1 MALGLGNTSGMA
13 LGTLLSRVTGVVR
26 DIALVAAIGTGV
38 FSDTYSVANSL
49 PNIIY
54 ILIAGGAINAVF
66 IPALVRHMKEDED
79 QGKVFTDRLLTI
91 VGVMLLGIVT
101 LALLC
106 TSLIVHM
113 YATNSWTG
121 QDFHVATIFAL
132 WCIPQ
137 IIFYG
142 IYTLESQI
150 LNARNVFKLPM
161 FAPIANNFVVI
172 VSAIFFIVLTHAT
185 PTTETV
191 TSGQLALL
199 GAGTTLGVIIQAL
212 ILFPALSK
220 SGYSYNARFDFRNS
234 GLGKLGDLA
243 IWTIGFVFVN
253 QVSFLIISKL
263 TTYANV
269 VAAQNAEVAMGFTS
283 YQKGQL
289 MMMLPHSIITVS
301 IITALLPRLSD
312 HSHLNNLVAFGQ
324 ELGIAL
330 RNVITFLIPCAA
342 ILFFMGNQI
351 GIILY
356 GHGAASHD
364 QGAAV
369 GFISSMFA
377 IGLPAFSIFYVL
389 LRTYYAQEN
398 TKTPFM
404 YNLGFNALHMGIGL
418 TLFFTVSDHYRVP
431 SLAFGYSI
439 AYLIICAITWRR
451 VTRRLP
457 AVAGKKLV
465 QLLARVLVATVVPG
479 LLAWALVTHVLPS
492 TTTADALKQI
502 TLFTLILAVGY
513 LSFAKLMRIH
523 EVTDMANKIVK
534 RISSKD

>member
-13 LGTLLSRVTGVVR
+13 LGTLLSRITGVVR

-66 IPALVRHMKEDED
+66 IPALVRHMKEDSD
-79 QGKVFTDRLLTI
+79 NGKIFTDRLLTLVGTMLVAI
-91 VGVMLLGIVT
+91 VVI
-101 LALLC
+101 ALIF
-106 TSLIVHM
+106 TAFIMHM
-113 YATNSWTG
+113 YATNSWNG
-121 QDFHVATIFAL
+121 QDFHVAIVFAL

-142 IYTLESQI
+142 IYALESQI
-150 LNARNVFKLPM
+150 LNARDVFKLPM
-161 FAPIANNFVVI
+161 FAPIANNLVVI
-172 VSAIFFIVLTHAT
+172 LSALFFISLTQLT
-185 PTTETV
+185 PTTQSV
-191 TSGQLALL
+191 TNGQLALL
-199 GAGTTLGVIIQAL
+199 GAGTTLGVMVQAA
-212 ILFPALSK
+212 ILFPALRK
-220 SGYSYNARFDFRNS
+220 SGYSFSPRFDFRNS

-243 IWTIGFVFVN
+243 VWTIGFVLIN
-253 QVSFLIISKL
+253 QISFLIISRL

-269 VAAQNAEVAMGFTS
+269 VAAENSQIAIGFTS

-301 IITALLPRLSD
+301 IITALLPRLSN
-312 HSHLNNLVAFGQ
+312 HSHADNLSAFGQ

-330 RNVITFLIPCAA
+330 RNVITYLIPCAA
-342 ILFFMGNQI
+342 ILYFMGSQI
-351 GIILY
+351 GVILY

-369 GFISSMFA
+369 GYISSMFA

-404 YNLGFNALHMGIGL
+404 FNLGFNVLHMSIGL
-418 TLFFTVSDHYRVP
+418 TLFFTVSDKYKVP
-431 SLAFGYSI
+431 SLALAYSI
-439 AYLIICAITWRR
+439 AYIVICWLTWHR

-457 AVAGKKLV
+457 EIPTKKLL
-465 QLLARVLVATVVPG
+465 QLLARVLVAVLLSG
-479 LLAWALVTHVLPS
+479 LLAWICATNLFAS
-492 TTTADALKQI
+492 NTTADAIKQI
-502 TLFTLILAVGY
+502 TLFTVILAIGY
-513 LSFAKLMRIH
+513 VALAKIMRIH
-523 EVTDMANKIVK
+523 EVNSLVSQIVR

>member
-1 MALGLGNTSGMA
+1 MA
-13 LGTLLSRVTGVVR
+13 LGTLLSRITGVVR

-66 IPALVRHMKEDED
+66 IPALVRHMKEDLD
-79 QGKVFTDRLLTI
+79 NGKVFTDRLLTLVGAMLIAI
-91 VGVMLLGIVT
+91 VAI
-101 LALLC
+101 ALSC
-106 TSLIVHM
+106 VALIVHM
-113 YATNSWTG
+113 YATDSWTG
-121 QDFHVATIFAL
+121 QDFHIAIVFAL

-137 IIFYG
+137 ILFYG

-150 LNARNVFKLPM
+150 LNARQVFKLPM
-161 FAPIANNFVVI
+161 FAPIANNLVVI
-172 VSAIFFIVLTHAT
+172 ISAIIFIALTKLT
-185 PTTETV
+185 PTTQSV

-199 GAGTTLGVIIQAL
+199 GAGTTLGVIVQAG
-212 ILFPALSK
+212 ILFPALRK
-220 SGYSYNARFDFRNS
+220 SGYSFSLRFDFRNS

-253 QVSFLIISKL
+253 QISFLIIAKL

-269 VAAQNAEVAMGFTS
+269 VAEQNAQVAVGFTS

-312 HSHLNNLVAFGQ
+312 HSHSENLSAFGQ

-330 RNVITFLIPCAA
+330 RNVITYLIPCAA
-342 ILFFMGNQI
+342 VLFFMGNQI
-351 GIILY
+351 GVILY

-369 GFISSMFA
+369 GYIASMFA

-404 YNLGFNALHMGIGL
+404 FNLGFNALHMGIGL
-418 TLFFTVSDHYRVP
+418 TLFFTVSDKYKVP
-431 SLAFGYSI
+431 SLAVAYSI
-439 AYLIICAITWRR
+439 AYIVICWITWHR

-457 AVAGKKLV
+457 AVPVKQLV
-465 QLLARVLVATVVPG
+465 QLLTKVLVAVTVSG
-479 LLAWALVTHVLPS
+479 LLAWSLATHLFASKS
-492 TTTADALKQI
+492 TPDALKQI
-502 TLFTLILAVGY
+502 ALFTVILAIGY
-513 LSFAKLMRIH
+513 VTLAKIMRIT
-523 EVTDMANKIVK
+523 EVTSLVSQVTQ
-534 RISSKD
+534 RISSRD

>member
-13 LGTLLSRVTGVVR
+13 LGTLLSRSTGVVR

-66 IPALVRHMKEDED
+66 IPALVRHMKEDSD
-79 QGKVFTDRLLTI
+79 NGKVFTDRLLTLVGIMLVAI
-91 VGVMLLGIVT
+91 VVI
-101 LALLC
+101 ALIF
-106 TSLIVHM
+106 TALIMHL
-113 YATNSWTG
+113 YATNSWNG
-121 QDFHVATIFAL
+121 QDFHVAIVFAL

-150 LNARNVFKLPM
+150 LNARDVFKLPM
-161 FAPIANNFVVI
+161 FAPIANNLVVI
-172 VSAIFFIVLTHAT
+172 LSALFFISLTQLT
-185 PTTETV
+185 PTTQSV

-199 GAGTTLGVIIQAL
+199 GAGTTLGVIVQAA
-212 ILFPALSK
+212 ILFPALRK
-220 SGYSYNARFDFRNS
+220 SGYSFSPRFDFRNS

-243 IWTIGFVFVN
+243 VWTIGFVLIN
-253 QVSFLIISKL
+253 QISFLIISRL

-269 VAAQNAEVAMGFTS
+269 VAAENSQIAIGFTS

-301 IITALLPRLSD
+301 IITALLPRLSN
-312 HSHLNNLVAFGQ
+312 HSHADNLSAFGQ

-330 RNVITFLIPCAA
+330 RNVITYLIPCAA
-342 ILFFMGNQI
+342 ILYFMGSQI
-351 GIILY
+351 GVILY

-369 GFISSMFA
+369 GYISSMFA

-404 YNLGFNALHMGIGL
+404 FNLGFNVLHMSIGL
-418 TLFFTVSDHYRVP
+418 TLFFTVSDKYKVP
-431 SLAFGYSI
+431 SLALAYSI
-439 AYLIICAITWRR
+439 AYIVICWLTWHR

-457 AVAGKKLV
+457 EIPTKRLL
-465 QLLARVLVATVVPG
+465 QLLARVLVAVLLSG
-479 LLAWALVTHVLPS
+479 LLAWSCATNLFAS
-492 TTTADALKQI
+492 NTTADAIKQI
-502 TLFTLILAVGY
+502 TLFTLILAIGY
-513 LSFAKLMRIH
+513 VALAKIMRIY
-523 EVTDMANKIVK
+523 EVNSVVSQIVQ
-534 RISSKD
+534 RISSRE

>member
-1 MALGLGNTSGMA
+1 MAIGLGNTSGMA
-13 LGTLLSRVTGVVR
+13 LGTLLSRITGVVR

-66 IPALVRHMKEDED
+66 IPALVRHMKEDAD
-79 QGKVFTDRLLTI
+79 NGKVFTDRLLTL
-91 VGVMLLGIVT
+91 VGVMLLAIVAIA
-101 LALLC
+101 LAG
-106 TSLIVHM
+106 TALIVHM
-113 YATNSWTG
+113 YATSSWTG
-121 QDFHVATIFAL
+121 TDFHVAIVFAL

-150 LNARNVFKLPM
+150 LNARKVFKLPM
-161 FAPIANNFVVI
+161 FAPIANNLIVI
-172 VSAIFFIVLTHAT
+172 ISAFLFLALTNFT
-185 PTTETV
+185 PTTQTV

-199 GAGTTLGVIIQAL
+199 GAGTTLGVIVQAG
-212 ILFPALSK
+212 ILFPALRS
-220 SGYSYNARFDFRNS
+220 SGYTFTPRFDFRNS

-253 QVSFLIISKL
+253 QISFLIISKL

-269 VAAQNAEVAMGFTS
+269 VAAQHAQVAMGFTS

-312 HSHLNNLVAFGQ
+312 HSHSKNLSAFGH

-330 RNVITFLIPCAA
+330 RNIITYLIPCAA
-342 ILFFMGNQI
+342 VLYFMGNQL
-351 GIILY
+351 GVILY

-369 GFISSMFA
+369 GYISSMFA
-377 IGLPAFSIFYVL
+377 IGLPAFSIFYCL

-404 YNLGFNALHMGIGL
+404 FNLGFNALHMGIGL
-418 TLFFTVSDHYRVP
+418 ALFFTVSDKYKVP
-431 SLAFGYSI
+431 SLALGYSI
-439 AYLIICAITWRR
+439 AYIIICWITWHR

-457 AVAGKKLV
+457 EVPSGQLV
-465 QLLARVLVATVVPG
+465 QLLVKVLVAVLLSG
-479 LLAWALVTHVLPS
+479 LVASLAATTLIGS
-492 TTTADALKQI
+492 TSTADALKQI
-502 TLFTLILAVGY
+502 TLFTLILAIGY
-513 LSFAKLMRIH
+513 LALAKIMRIH
-523 EVTDMANKIVK
+523 EVTTLVSKLRQ

>member
-1 MALGLGNTSGMA
+1 MGFGLGNTSGMA
-13 LGTLLSRVTGVVR
+13 LGTLLSRITGVVR

-66 IPALVRHMKEDED
+66 IPALVRHMKEDSD
-79 QGKVFTDRLLTI
+79 NGKVFTDRLLTL
-91 VGVMLLGIVT
+91 VGVILLLIVAI
-101 LALLC
+101 ALSL
-106 TSLIVHM
+106 TALIVHM
-113 YATNSWTG
+113 YATSSWTG
-121 QDFHVATIFAL
+121 QDFHVAIVFAI

-150 LNARNVFKLPM
+150 LNARQVFKLPM
-161 FAPIANNFVVI
+161 FAPIANNVVVI
-172 VSAIFFIVLTHAT
+172 VSAFIFISLTQLT
-185 PTTETV
+185 PTTQSV
-191 TSGQLALL
+191 SSGQLALL
-199 GAGTTLGVIIQAL
+199 GAGTTLGVVVQAG
-212 ILFPALSK
+212 ILFPALRK
-220 SGYSYNARFDFRNS
+220 SGYTFSPRFDFRNS

-243 IWTIGFVFVN
+243 VWTIGFVFVN
-253 QVSFLIISKL
+253 QISFLIIAKL

-269 VAAQNAEVAMGFTS
+269 VAAANSEVAMGFTS

-301 IITALLPRLSD
+301 IITALLPRLSE
-312 HSHLNNLVAFGQ
+312 HSHSKNLSAFGQ

-330 RNVITFLIPCAA
+330 RNVITYLIPCAA
-342 ILFFMGNQI
+342 ILCFMGNQI
-351 GIILY
+351 GVILY
-356 GHGAASHD
+356 GHGAASYE

-369 GFISSMFA
+369 GYIASMFA

-404 YNLGFNALHMGIGL
+404 FNLGFNALHMSIGL
-418 TLFFTVSDHYRVP
+418 VLFYTVSDKYKVP
-431 SLAFGYSI
+431 SLALAYSI
-439 AYLIICAITWRR
+439 AYIVICWLTWHR
-451 VTRRLP
+451 VTKRLP
-457 AVAGKKLV
+457 EVPTKKLL
-465 QLLARVLVATVVPG
+465 QLLARVVLAVLVCAT
-479 LLAWALVTHVLPS
+479 LAWSAATQVFTNES
-492 TTTADALKQI
+492 TADSLKQI
-502 TLFTLILAVGY
+502 TLFTGIFAISYVAL
-513 LSFAKLMRIH
+513 AKLMRIR
-523 EVTDMANKIVK
+523 EVTSLVSQIVR

>member
-13 LGTLLSRVTGVVR
+13 LGTLLSRITGVVR

-66 IPALVRHMKEDED
+66 IPALVRHMKEDLD
-79 QGKVFTDRLLTI
+79 NGKVFTDRLLTL
-91 VGVMLLGIVT
+91 VGVMLIAIVAI
-101 LALLC
+101 ALSC
-106 TSLIVHM
+106 TALIVHM
-113 YATNSWTG
+113 YATDSWTG
-121 QDFHVATIFAL
+121 QDFHIAIVFAL

-137 IIFYG
+137 ILFYG
-142 IYTLESQI
+142 IYALESQI
-150 LNARNVFKLPM
+150 LNARQVFKLPM
-161 FAPIANNFVVI
+161 FAPIANNLVVI
-172 VSAIFFIVLTHAT
+172 ISALIFIALTNLT
-185 PTTETV
+185 PNTQSV

-199 GAGTTLGVIIQAL
+199 GAGTTLGVIVQAG
-212 ILFPALSK
+212 ILFPALRK
-220 SGYSYNARFDFRNS
+220 SGYSFSLRFDFRNS

-253 QVSFLIISKL
+253 QISFLIIAKL

-269 VAAQNAEVAMGFTS
+269 VAEQNAQVAVGFTS

-312 HSHLNNLVAFGQ
+312 HSHSENLSAFGQ

-330 RNVITFLIPCAA
+330 RNVITYLIPCAA
-342 ILFFMGNQI
+342 VLFFMGNQI
-351 GIILY
+351 GVILY

-369 GFISSMFA
+369 GYIASMFA

-404 YNLGFNALHMGIGL
+404 FNLGFNALHMGIGL
-418 TLFFTVSDHYRVP
+418 TLFFTVSDKYKVP
-431 SLAFGYSI
+431 SLAVAYSI
-439 AYLIICAITWRR
+439 AYIVICWITWNR

-457 AVAGKKLV
+457 AVPVKQLV
-465 QLLARVLVATVVPG
+465 QLLTKVLVAVTVSG
-479 LLAWALVTHVLPS
+479 LLAWSLATQLFASKS
-492 TTTADALKQI
+492 TPDALKQI
-502 TLFTLILAVGY
+502 ALFTVILAIGY
-513 LSFAKLMRIH
+513 VTLAKIMRIT
-523 EVTDMANKIVK
+523 EVTSLVSQVTQ
-534 RISSKD
+534 RISSRD

>member
-13 LGTLLSRVTGVVR
+13 LGTLLSRVTGVGR

-66 IPALVRHMKEDED
+66 IPALVRHMKEDAD
-79 QGKVFTDRLLTI
+79 NGKVFTDRLLTL
-91 VGVMLLGIVT
+91 VGVILIAIVAI
-101 LALLC
+101 ALSC
-106 TSLIVHM
+106 AALIVHM
-113 YATNSWTG
+113 YATSSWTG
-121 QDFHVATIFAL
+121 QDFHVAIVFAL

-142 IYTLESQI
+142 IYALESQI

-161 FAPIANNFVVI
+161 FAPIANNVVVI
-172 VSAIFFIVLTHAT
+172 TSALFFLALTHLT
-185 PTTETV
+185 PTTQSV
-191 TSGQLALL
+191 TSGQLTLL
-199 GAGTTLGVIIQAL
+199 GAGTTLGVIVQAG
-212 ILFPALSK
+212 ILFPALRK
-220 SGYSYNARFDFRNS
+220 SGYTFTPRFDFRNS

-269 VAAQNAEVAMGFTS
+269 VAVQNAQVAMGFTS

-301 IITALLPRLSD
+301 IITALLPRLSN
-312 HSHLNNLVAFGQ
+312 HSQSKNLSAFAQ
-324 ELGIAL
+324 ELSIAL
-330 RNVITFLIPCAA
+330 RNVITYVIPCAA
-342 ILFFMGNQI
+342 VLYFMGSQI
-351 GIILY
+351 GVILY

-369 GFISSMFA
+369 GYISSMFA

-404 YNLGFNALHMGIGL
+404 FNLGFNALHMSIGL
-418 TLFFTVSDHYRVP
+418 VLYFTVSDNYKVP
-431 SLAFGYSI
+431 SLALAYSI
-439 AYLIICAITWRR
+439 AYIFICAITWNR

-457 AVAGKKLV
+457 EIPTKALV
-465 QLLARVLVATVVPG
+465 QLLARVLVAVLLSG
-479 LLAWALVTHVLPS
+479 LVAWSAATHIFAS
-492 TTTADALKQI
+492 NSTADALKQI
-502 TLFTLILAVGY
+502 ALFTTILAIGY
-513 LSFAKLMRIH
+513 VSLAKIMRIN
-523 EVTDMANKIVK
+523 EVTSVVSQIM
-534 RISSKD
+534 RRTSSKD

>member
-13 LGTLLSRVTGVVR
+13 LGTLLSRVTGVGR

-66 IPALVRHMKEDED
+66 IPALVRHMKEDAD
-79 QGKVFTDRLLTI
+79 NGKVFTDRLLTL
-91 VGVMLLGIVT
+91 VGVILIAIVAI
-101 LALLC
+101 ALSC
-106 TSLIVHM
+106 AALIVHM
-113 YATNSWTG
+113 YATSSWTG
-121 QDFHVATIFAL
+121 QDFHVAIVFAL

-142 IYTLESQI
+142 IYALESQI

-161 FAPIANNFVVI
+161 FAPIANNIVVI
-172 VSAIFFIVLTHAT
+172 TSALFFLALTHLT
-185 PTTETV
+185 PTTQSV
-191 TSGQLALL
+191 TSGQLTLL
-199 GAGTTLGVIIQAL
+199 GAGTTLGVIVQAG
-212 ILFPALSK
+212 ILLPALRK
-220 SGYSYNARFDFRNS
+220 SGYTFTPRFDFRNS

-269 VAAQNAEVAMGFTS
+269 VAVQNAQVAMGFTS

-301 IITALLPRLSD
+301 IITALLPRLSN
-312 HSHLNNLVAFGQ
+312 HSQSKNLSAFAQ
-324 ELGIAL
+324 ELSIAL
-330 RNVITFLIPCAA
+330 RNVITYVIPCAA
-342 ILFFMGNQI
+342 VLYFMGSQI
-351 GIILY
+351 GVILY

-369 GFISSMFA
+369 GYISSMFA

-404 YNLGFNALHMGIGL
+404 FNLGFNSLHMSIGL
-418 TLFFTVSDHYRVP
+418 VLYFTVSDNYKVP
-431 SLAFGYSI
+431 SLALAYSI
-439 AYLIICAITWRR
+439 AYIFICAITWNR

-457 AVAGKKLV
+457 EIPTNALV
-465 QLLARVLVATVVPG
+465 QLLARVLVAVLLSG
-479 LLAWALVTHVLPS
+479 LVAWSAATHIFAS
-492 TTTADALKQI
+492 NSTADALKQI
-502 TLFTLILAVGY
+502 ALFTTILAIGY
-513 LSFAKLMRIH
+513 VSLAKIMRIN
-523 EVTDMANKIVK
+523 EVTSVVSQIM
-534 RISSKD
+534 RRTSSKD

>member
-1 MALGLGNTSGMA
+1 MAV
-13 LGTLLSRVTGVVR
+13 GTLLSRITGVVR

-66 IPALVRHMKEDED
+66 IPALVRHMKEDSD
-79 QGKVFTDRLLTI
+79 SGKVFTDRLLTL
-91 VGVMLLGIVT
+91 VGTMLLAIVAI
-101 LALLC
+101 ALSC
-106 TSLIVHM
+106 TALIVHL

-121 QDFHVATIFAL
+121 RDFHVAIFFAL

-150 LNARNVFKLPM
+150 LNARQVFKLPM
-161 FAPIANNFVVI
+161 FAPIANNAVVI
-172 VSAIFFIVLTHAT
+172 VSAMFFIALTHMT
-185 PTTETV
+185 PTTATV
-191 TSGQLALL
+191 TTGQLALL
-199 GAGTTLGVIIQAL
+199 GAGTTLGVIVQAG
-212 ILFPALSK
+212 ILFPALRK
-220 SGYSYNARFDFRNS
+220 SGYSFSPRFDFRNS
-234 GLGKLGDLA
+234 GLSKLGDLA

-253 QVSFLIISKL
+253 QVSFLIIAKL

-269 VAAQNAEVAMGFTS
+269 VAAQNAEVAVGFTS

-312 HSHLNNLVAFGQ
+312 HSHSENLSAFGQ

-330 RNVITFLIPCAA
+330 RNVITYLIPCAA
-342 ILFFMGNQI
+342 ILCFMGNQI
-351 GIILY
+351 GVILY
-356 GHGAASHD
+356 GHGAATHD

-369 GFISSMFA
+369 GYIASMFA

-404 YNLGFNALHMGIGL
+404 FNLGFNALHMTIGL
-418 TLFFTVSDHYRVP
+418 ALFFTVSDKYKVP
-431 SLAFGYSI
+431 SLALAYSI
-439 AYLIICAITWRR
+439 AYIAICWLTWHR

-457 AVAGKKLV
+457 QVPTKRLV
-465 QLLARVLVATVVPG
+465 QLLARVLVAVLLSGV
-479 LLAWALVTHVLPS
+479 LAWSLATHIFAS
-492 TTTADALKQI
+492 NTTTDALKQI
-502 TLFTLILAVGY
+502 ALFTVILAIGY
-513 LSFAKLMRIH
+513 VALAKIMRIQ
-523 EVTDMANKIVK
+523 EVTSLVSQVV
-534 RISSKD
+534 RRLSTKD

>member
-1 MALGLGNTSGMA
+1 MAV
-13 LGTLLSRVTGVVR
+13 GTLLSRITGVVR

-66 IPALVRHMKEDED
+66 IPALVRHMKEDSD
-79 QGKVFTDRLLTI
+79 NGKVFTDRLLTL
-91 VGVMLLGIVT
+91 VGTMLLAIVA
-101 LALLC
+101 LALSC
-106 TSLIVHM
+106 TALIVHM
-113 YATNSWTG
+113 YATNSWTSR
-121 QDFHVATIFAL
+121 DFHVAIFFAL

-150 LNARNVFKLPM
+150 LNARQVFKLPM
-161 FAPIANNFVVI
+161 FAPIANNVVVI
-172 VSAIFFIVLTHAT
+172 VSAVFFVALTHMT
-185 PTTETV
+185 PTTATV
-191 TSGQLALL
+191 TTGQLALL
-199 GAGTTLGVIIQAL
+199 GAGTTLGVIVQAG
-212 ILFPALSK
+212 ILFPALRK
-220 SGYSYNARFDFRNS
+220 SGYSFSPRFDFRNS

-269 VAAQNAEVAMGFTS
+269 VAAQSAEVAVGFTS

-312 HSHLNNLVAFGQ
+312 HSHSENLSAFGQ

-330 RNVITFLIPCAA
+330 RNVITYLIPCAA
-342 ILFFMGNQI
+342 VLYFMGNQI
-351 GIILY
+351 GVILY

-369 GFISSMFA
+369 GYIASMFA

-404 YNLGFNALHMGIGL
+404 FNLGFNALHMSIGL
-418 TLFFTVSDHYRVP
+418 ALFYTVSDKYKVP
-431 SLAFGYSI
+431 SLALAYSI
-439 AYLIICAITWRR
+439 AYIVICGLTWHR

-457 AVAGKKLV
+457 QVPTKRLV
-465 QLLARVLVATVVPG
+465 QLLARVLVAVLLSGV
-479 LLAWALVTHVLPS
+479 LAWSLATHLFAS
-492 TTTADALKQI
+492 NTTVDALKQI
-502 TLFTLILAVGY
+502 TLFTVILAIGY
-513 LSFAKLMRIH
+513 LALAKIMRIH
-523 EVTDMANKIVK
+523 EVTSLVSQIVR
-534 RISSKD
+534 RISTKD

>member
-66 IPALVRHMKEDED
+66 IPALVRHMKEDSD
-79 QGKVFTDRLLTI
+79 NGKVFTDRLLTL
-91 VGVMLLGIVT
+91 VGIMLIAIVT
-101 LALLC
+101 IALIC
-106 TSLIVHM
+106 TALIVHM
-113 YATNSWTG
+113 YATNSWSG
-121 QDFHVATIFAL
+121 QDFHVAIVFAL

-150 LNARNVFKLPM
+150 LNARQVFKLPM
-161 FAPIANNFVVI
+161 FAPIANNVVVI
-172 VSAIFFIVLTHAT
+172 ISALFFLALTNLT
-185 PTTETV
+185 PTTQSV

-199 GAGTTLGVIIQAL
+199 GAGTTLGVIVQAG
-212 ILFPALSK
+212 ILFPALRK
-220 SGYSYNARFDFRNS
+220 SGYTFSPRFDFRNS

-243 IWTIGFVFVN
+243 IWTIGFVFIN

-269 VAAQNAEVAMGFTS
+269 VAAQNSQVAMGFTS

-312 HSHLNNLVAFGQ
+312 HSHSKNLPAFGQ

-330 RNVITFLIPCAA
+330 RNVITYLIPCAA
-342 ILFFMGNQI
+342 VLYFMGSQI
-351 GIILY
+351 GVILY

-369 GFISSMFA
+369 GYIASMFA
-377 IGLPAFSIFYVL
+377 LGLPAFSIFYVL

-404 YNLGFNALHMGIGL
+404 FNLGFNALHMGIGL
-418 TLFFTVSDHYRVP
+418 ALYFTVSDKYKVP
-431 SLAFGYSI
+431 SLALAYSI
-439 AYLIICAITWRR
+439 AYIIICSITWNR
-451 VTRRLP
+451 VSQRLP
-457 AVAGKKLV
+457 EVPTKTLVKLLV
-465 QLLARVLVATVVPG
+465 RVLVAVLLSG
-479 LLAWALVTHVLPS
+479 LVAWSVATQVFAS
-492 TTTADALKQI
+492 NSTADALKQI
-502 TLFTLILAVGY
+502 ALFSVILAIGY
-513 LSFAKLMRIH
+513 VSLAKIMRIT
-523 EVTDMANKIVK
+523 EVTSVASQIVR
-534 RISSKD
+534 RISSRD

>member
-13 LGTLLSRVTGVVR
+13 LGTLLSRITGVVR

-66 IPALVRHMKEDED
+66 IPALVRHMKEDLD
-79 QGKVFTDRLLTI
+79 NGKVFTDRLLTLVVTMLIAI
-91 VGVMLLGIVT
+91 VAI
-101 LALLC
+101 ALSC
-106 TSLIVHM
+106 TALIVHM

-121 QDFHVATIFAL
+121 QDFHIAIVFAL

-137 IIFYG
+137 ILFYG

-150 LNARNVFKLPM
+150 LNARQVFKLPM
-161 FAPIANNFVVI
+161 FAPIANNLVVI
-172 VSAIFFIVLTHAT
+172 ISAIIFIALTHLT
-185 PTTETV
+185 PTTQSV

-199 GAGTTLGVIIQAL
+199 GAGTTLGVIVQAG
-212 ILFPALSK
+212 ILFPALRK
-220 SGYSYNARFDFRNS
+220 SGYSFSLRFDFRNS

-253 QVSFLIISKL
+253 QISFLIIAKL

-269 VAAQNAEVAMGFTS
+269 VAEQNAQVAVGFTS

-312 HSHLNNLVAFGQ
+312 HSHSENLSAFGQ

-330 RNVITFLIPCAA
+330 RNVITYLIPCAA
-342 ILFFMGNQI
+342 VLFFMGNQI
-351 GIILY
+351 GVILY
-356 GHGAASHD
+356 GHGAASYD

-369 GFISSMFA
+369 GYIASMFA

-404 YNLGFNALHMGIGL
+404 FNLGFNALHMGIGL
-418 TLFFTVSDHYRVP
+418 TLFFTVSDKYKVP
-431 SLAFGYSI
+431 SLAVAYSI
-439 AYLIICAITWRR
+439 AYIVICWITWHR

-457 AVAGKKLV
+457 AVPVKQLV
-465 QLLARVLVATVVPG
+465 QLLTKVLVAVTVSG
-479 LLAWALVTHVLPS
+479 LLAWSLATHLFASKS
-492 TTTADALKQI
+492 TPDALKQI
-502 TLFTLILAVGY
+502 ALFTVILAIGY
-513 LSFAKLMRIH
+513 VTLAKIMRIT
-523 EVTDMANKIVK
+523 EVTSLVSQVTQ
-534 RISSKD
+534 RISSRD

>member
-1 MALGLGNTSGMA
+1 MGFGLGNTSGMA
-13 LGTLLSRVTGVVR
+13 LGTLLSRITGVVR

-66 IPALVRHMKEDED
+66 IPALVRHMKEDSD
-79 QGKVFTDRLLTI
+79 NGKVFTDRLLTL
-91 VGVMLLGIVT
+91 VGVILLLIVAI
-101 LALLC
+101 ALSL
-106 TSLIVHM
+106 TALIVHM
-113 YATNSWTG
+113 YATSSWTG
-121 QDFHVATIFAL
+121 QDFHVAIVFAI

-150 LNARNVFKLPM
+150 LNARQVFKLPM
-161 FAPIANNFVVI
+161 FAPIANNVVVI
-172 VSAIFFIVLTHAT
+172 VSALIFISLTQLT
-185 PTTETV
+185 PTTQSV
-191 TSGQLALL
+191 SSGQLALL
-199 GAGTTLGVIIQAL
+199 GAGTTLGVVVQAG
-212 ILFPALSK
+212 ILFPALCK
-220 SGYSYNARFDFRNS
+220 SGYTFSPRFDFRNS

-243 IWTIGFVFVN
+243 VWTIGFVFVN
-253 QVSFLIISKL
+253 QISFLIIAKL

-269 VAAQNAEVAMGFTS
+269 VAAANSEVAMGFTS

-301 IITALLPRLSD
+301 IITALLPRLSE
-312 HSHLNNLVAFGQ
+312 HSHSKNLSAFGQ

-330 RNVITFLIPCAA
+330 RNVITYLIPCAA
-342 ILFFMGNQI
+342 ILCFMGNQI
-351 GIILY
+351 GVILY
-356 GHGAASHD
+356 GHGAASYE

-369 GFISSMFA
+369 GYIASMFA

-404 YNLGFNALHMGIGL
+404 FNLGFNALHMSIGL
-418 TLFFTVSDHYRVP
+418 VLFYTVSDKYKVP
-431 SLAFGYSI
+431 SLALAYSI
-439 AYLIICAITWRR
+439 AYIVICWLTWHR
-451 VTRRLP
+451 VTKRLP
-457 AVAGKKLV
+457 EVPTKKLL
-465 QLLARVLVATVVPG
+465 QLLARVVLAVLVCAT
-479 LLAWALVTHVLPS
+479 LAWSAATQVFTNES
-492 TTTADALKQI
+492 TADSLKQI
-502 TLFTLILAVGY
+502 TLFTVIFAISYVAL
-513 LSFAKLMRIH
+513 AKLMRIR
-523 EVTDMANKIVK
+523 EVTSLVSQIVR

>member
-13 LGTLLSRVTGVVR
+13 LGTLLSRMTGVVR

-66 IPALVRHMKEDED
+66 IPALVRHMKEDSD
-79 QGKVFTDRLLTI
+79 NGKVFTDRLLTLVGIMLI
-91 VGVMLLGIVT
+91 VIVT
-101 LALLC
+101 IALIF

-113 YATNSWTG
+113 YATNSWSA
-121 QDFHVATIFAL
+121 QDFHVAVVFAL

-150 LNARNVFKLPM
+150 LNARQVFKLPM
-161 FAPIANNFVVI
+161 FAPIANNVVVI
-172 VSAIFFIVLTHAT
+172 LSAMFFLALTHLT
-185 PTTETV
+185 PTTHTV

-199 GAGTTLGVIIQAL
+199 GAGTTLGVIVQAG
-212 ILFPALSK
+212 ILFPALRK
-220 SGYSYNARFDFRNS
+220 NGYSFSPRFDFRNS
-234 GLGKLGDLA
+234 GLSKLGDLA

-269 VAAQNAEVAMGFTS
+269 VAAQNSQVAMGFTS

-312 HSHLNNLVAFGQ
+312 HAHSENLPAFGH

-330 RNVITFLIPCAA
+330 RNVITYLIPCSAV
-342 ILFFMGNQI
+342 LYFMGSQI
-351 GIILY
+351 GVILY
-356 GHGAASHD
+356 GHGGASHD

-369 GFISSMFA
+369 GYIASMFA

-404 YNLGFNALHMGIGL
+404 FNLGFNALHMSIGL
-418 TLFFTVSDHYRVP
+418 ALFFTVNDKYKVP
-431 SLAFGYSI
+431 SLALAYSV
-439 AYLIICAITWRR
+439 AYIVICWITWYR
-451 VTRRLP
+451 VT
-457 AVAGKKLV
+457 KKLPEV
-465 QLLARVLVATVVPG
+465 PAKKLAQLLARVLVAVLISG
-479 LLAWALVTHVLPS
+479 LLAWTVATNLIAS
-492 TTTADALKQI
+492 NTTADALKQI
-502 TLFTLILAVGY
+502 TLFTVILAISYVA
-513 LSFAKLMRIH
+513 LAKIMRIN
-523 EVTDMANKIVK
+523 EVTSLVGQILR

>member
-13 LGTLLSRVTGVVR
+13 LGTLLSRITGVVR

-66 IPALVRHMKEDED
+66 IPALVRHMKEDLD
-79 QGKVFTDRLLTI
+79 NGKVFTDRLLTLVVTMLIAI
-91 VGVMLLGIVT
+91 VAI
-101 LALLC
+101 ALSC
-106 TSLIVHM
+106 TALIVHM

-121 QDFHVATIFAL
+121 QDFHIAIVFAL

-137 IIFYG
+137 ILFYG

-150 LNARNVFKLPM
+150 LNARQVFKLPM
-161 FAPIANNFVVI
+161 FAPIANNLVVI
-172 VSAIFFIVLTHAT
+172 ISAIIFIALTHLT
-185 PTTETV
+185 PTTQSV
-191 TSGQLALL
+191 TSGQLTLL
-199 GAGTTLGVIIQAL
+199 GAGTTFGVIVQAG
-212 ILFPALSK
+212 ILFPALRK
-220 SGYSYNARFDFRNS
+220 SGYSFSLRFDFRNS

-253 QVSFLIISKL
+253 QISFLIIAKL

-269 VAAQNAEVAMGFTS
+269 VAEQNAQVAVGFTS

-312 HSHLNNLVAFGQ
+312 HSHSENLSAFGQ

-330 RNVITFLIPCAA
+330 RNVITYLIPCAA
-342 ILFFMGNQI
+342 VLFFMGNQI
-351 GIILY
+351 GVILY

-369 GFISSMFA
+369 GYIASMFA

-404 YNLGFNALHMGIGL
+404 FNLGFNALHMGIGL
-418 TLFFTVSDHYRVP
+418 TLFFTVSDKYKVP
-431 SLAFGYSI
+431 SLAVAYSI
-439 AYLIICAITWRR
+439 AYIVICWITWHR

-457 AVAGKKLV
+457 AVPVKQLV
-465 QLLARVLVATVVPG
+465 QLLTKVLVAVTVSG
-479 LLAWALVTHVLPS
+479 LLAWSLATHLFASKS
-492 TTTADALKQI
+492 TPDALKQI
-502 TLFTLILAVGY
+502 ALFTVILAIGY
-513 LSFAKLMRIH
+513 VTLAKIMRIT
-523 EVTDMANKIVK
+523 EVTSLVSQVTQ
-534 RISSKD
+534 RISSRD